1 MIVTLHTDHLSS
13 LEQIE
18 RFLNGTAEIDF
29 HASDRTAR
37 RAWIEQVLRQFRY
50 PQRSRLERGLL
61 RRFLTKVTGYSCAQM
76 KRLIAQWYTAHHLR
90 DRRGPPARPF
100 ARRYTLADQQA
111 LAELDALHQTLS
123 GPATR
128 KLAERACSLFGD
140 ARYERLAHIS
150 VAHLYN
156 LRRAAGYQRARGALP
171 QKTQSTRNAIG
182 VRRAPQP
189 NDLPGFIRVDS
200 VHQGDLD
207 GLKGVYL
214 INAVDTVT
222 QFQLI
227 AAVERI
233 SELYLLPVLHALL
246 ARFPFV
252 LRGFHADN
260 GSEYINHR
268 VAELLAKL
276 NIEFTKSRPRHSND
290 NALAEA
296 KNGAI
301 VRKHLGYTHIPSHFA
316 AQVNT
321 FTLDV
326 LSPYVNF
333 HRPCFFPHTTLDAK
347 GRQRR
352 LYRYQDMMTPFDK
365 LASLPDLPQHLK
377 PNFTLAALRA
387 QATAV
392 SDSTAA
398 QHLNTARTALFD
410 QILKPRKSA

>member
-18 RFLNGTAEIDF
+18 LFLSGTAEIDF
-29 HASDRTAR
+29 RAPDRAAR
-37 RAWIEQVLRQFRY
+37 RIWIERVLRQFRY
-50 PQRSRLERGLL
+50 AQRSRRERGLL
-61 RRFLTKVTGYSCAQM
+61 LRFLIKVTGYSAAQM
-76 KRLIAQWYTAHHLR
+76 KRLLNQFHNEHHLR
-90 DRRGPPARPF
+90 DRRGPPAKPF
-100 ARRYTLADQQA
+100 AYRYTVADQQA
-111 LAELDALHQTLS
+111 LAELDAVHGNLS

-128 KLAERACSLFGD
+128 KLAERAFQLFGD
-140 ARYERLAHIS
+140 ARYQRLGGIS

-156 LRRAAGYQRARGALP
+156 LRRAAGYQRARGAVP
-171 QKTQSTRNAIG
+171 QKTHSVQRAIG
-182 VRRAPQP
+182 ERRAPQP
-189 NDLPGFIRVDS
+189 NGLPGFIRVDS

-207 GLKGVYL
+207 GIKGVYL

-222 QFQLI
+222 QFQFI

-233 SELYLLPVLHALL
+233 SEHYLLPVLHALL
-246 ARFPFV
+246 ARFPFI

-268 VAELLAKL
+268 VAELLDKL
-276 NIEFTKSRPRHSND
+276 NIELTKSRPRHSND

-301 VRKHLGYTHIPSHFA
+301 VRKHLGYAHIPGRFA
-316 AQVNT
+316 AQVNA

-326 LSPYVNF
+326 LSPYVNY
-333 HRPCFFPHTTLDAK
+333 HRPCFFPHTSIDNK

-365 LASLPDLPQHLK
+365 LTSLPSIETHLK
-377 PNFTLAALRA
+377 PGISLAALQSEASAR
-387 QATAV
+387 
-392 SDSTAA
+392 SDSDAA
-398 QHLNTARTALFD
+398 RSLNRAKTALFE
-410 QILKPRKSA
+410 QIFKPRKSA